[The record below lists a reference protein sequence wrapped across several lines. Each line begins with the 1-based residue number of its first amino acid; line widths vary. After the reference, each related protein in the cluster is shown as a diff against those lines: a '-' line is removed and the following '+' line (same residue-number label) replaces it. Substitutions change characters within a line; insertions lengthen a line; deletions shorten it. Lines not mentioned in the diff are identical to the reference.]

1 MAGNF
6 SGCYL
11 QMVVPM
17 MAALS
22 VFGANQEFDD
32 FLYAPV
38 DDKADQMPL
47 SVLSALTRLNLDPW
61 GEASELSKLPQD
73 TAIQRLAGLIARLP
87 AMQSGK
93 IDSAVAATRLVALL
107 PRPARSISLPSKAGG
122 RIELPSLPSGLVVK
136 LLAALLLA
144 AAALLFAMA
153 REQSSQSALPDYP
166 YSNKSP
172 AQTL

>member
-1 MAGNF
+1 
-6 SGCYL
+6 
-11 QMVVPM
+11 

-32 FLYAPV
+32 FLFAPIG
-38 DDKADQMPL
+38 DTADQMPL

-73 TAIQRLAGLIARLP
+73 KAIRRLAGLIALLP
-87 AMQSGK
+87 ALPSGK

-107 PRPARSISLPSKAGG
+107 PPPTRSIALPSKIGG
-122 RIELPSLPSGLVVK
+122 RFELPNLPSGIVVK

-153 REQSSQSALPDYP
+153 REQASQYALPDQP
-166 YSNKSP
+166 SSSDSA
-172 AQTL
+172 AQRY